1 MKPLQL
7 LSRIVAPFVRKGEG
21 DVRQGPWYLPITGG
35 WLPAGVG
42 DSANWWQQGFN
53 PIFSERSA
61 MVEACVSAYAQTIS
75 MCPGDHWRLNTKGG
89 RDRVTTSALA
99 RLLRYPND
107 YQTISDFLL
116 NLVRSLYVDGN
127 AYALALRNSRYEISE
142 LHIMHPNIS
151 YPRVATNGDIFYQLW
166 GNDIIE
172 RRVGPEPL
180 IVPARDCLHIRLN
193 VTRRYPTPLIGES
206 PLVAAMGDVT
216 VSNAI
221 AMQQSNFYM
230 NEARPSAVLSTDL
243 VLDKDQVQALRDRWN
258 EQAKGMAQGGT
269 PILTAGLKVQPWAVA
284 GRDAATADMLKLSNE
299 HIALAYRI
307 PLQVLGIGNSS
318 MGSTEQLMQ
327 SWIASGLGFALNH
340 IEEAF
345 GVLFDLK
352 GQPEE
357 YVEFDTA
364 ALLRSAFKDR
374 VEALARGVQGGILS
388 PNEARNREGL
398 DKVKFGDEPRVQ
410 QQVVPLSA
418 VGQMPPPPGAPGAP
432 PGAPPAPASP
442 PPAASSS
449 ADDKEK
455 PPPEPQKV
463 HHDDIKREVSR
474 IFASASRIGRR
485 MSS

>member
-42 DSANWWQQGFN
+42 DSANWWQQGYN

-61 MVEACVSAYAQTIS
+61 MVEACVSAYAQTIA
-75 MCPGDHWRLNTKGG
+75 MLPGDHWRLNSKGG
-89 RDRVTTSALA
+89 RDRVKTSALA

-127 AYALALRNSRYEISE
+127 AYALGLRNDRYEISE
-142 LHIMHPNIS
+142 LHLMHPNMS
-151 YPRVATNGDIFYQLW
+151 YPRVATNGEIFYQLY

-180 IVPARDCLHIRLN
+180 IVPARDCLHVRLN
-193 VTRRYPTPLIGES
+193 VNRRYPTPLIGES
-206 PLVAAMGDVT
+206 PLVAANGDVN

-221 AMQQSNFYM
+221 AMQQANFYM

-243 VLDKDQVQALRDRWN
+243 TLDKDQAQHLRDRWN
-258 EQAKGMAQGGT
+258 EQAKGMAQGNT

-340 IEEAF
+340 IEEAI

-352 GQPEE
+352 GQPDE

-364 ALLRSAFKDR
+364 ALLRSALKDR
-374 VEALARGVQGGILS
+374 IDALARGVQGGIYS
-388 PNEARNREGL
+388 PNEARNAEGL
-398 DKVKFGDEPRVQ
+398 DKVKFGEEPRVQ
-410 QQVVPLSA
+410 QQVVPLSQI
-418 VGQMPPPPGAPGAP
+418 GQMPPPAAAPFAP
-432 PGAPPAPASP
+432 HAP
-442 PPAASSS
+442 PPAAPAAS
-449 ADDKEK
+449 AAEDQQK
-455 PPPEPQKV
+455 PPPQKV
-463 HHDDIKREVSR
+463 NPDDVKREVHNV
-474 IFASASRIGRR
+474 FASAARFGRR
-485 MSS
+485 MSP